1 MRAESSP
8 IVSLFEVFSG
18 VFHFAGLILILDF
31 QYHKDTH
38 EPKEVFSK
46 I

>member
-18 VFHFAGLILILDF
+18 VFHFAELLLSLDF
-31 QYHKDTH
+31 QYHKDTD
-38 EPKEVFSK
+38 KQKKVFSK